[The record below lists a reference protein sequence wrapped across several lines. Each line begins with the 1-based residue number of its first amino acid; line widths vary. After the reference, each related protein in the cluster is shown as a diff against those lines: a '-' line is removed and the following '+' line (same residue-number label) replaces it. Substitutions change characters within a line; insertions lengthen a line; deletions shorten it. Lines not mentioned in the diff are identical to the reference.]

1 MAKVLITTVPFANV
15 DRTPLDLLEKAGINY
30 LINPL
35 NKKLTPSELK
45 LLVNDFDVI
54 IAGTE
59 IINKEVLDEAQ
70 NLKFI
75 SRVGVGLD
83 ALDLHTIQNRNIKL
97 SYTAL
102 APAPAVAELTM
113 GLILSL
119 IRNVHLS
126 NKYMHEGKWHRYFGR
141 RIEESVIG
149 LIGVGRIGSLVLK
162 HLSGFK
168 PKKILLNDIYKKTD
182 IFPGLNIE
190 WVSLDEI
197 LEQADVVSLH
207 LPLSNTTKNLINRN
221 NIIKMKSDAMIINTS
236 RGGIIN
242 EIDLYEALKSNQLSG
257 AAVDVFEEE
266 PYNGLLNTLDNVILT
281 AHMGSMSIDCRTR
294 MEIEATEE
302 AIRFIQN
309 KKLLGEVP
317 ASEYEK

>member
-15 DRTPLDLLEKAGINY
+15 DRRPLDLLEKAGIDY

-59 IINKEVLDEAQ
+59 IINKEVLDQAR

-83 ALDLHTIQNRNIKL
+83 ALDLHTIQARNIKL

-119 IRNVHLS
+119 MRNVHLS
-126 NKYMHEGKWHRYFGR
+126 NKYMHEGKWDRYFGR

-149 LIGVGRIGSLVLK
+149 LVGVGRIGTLVLK
-162 HLSGFK
+162 HLSGFN
-168 PKKILLNDIYKKTD
+168 PKKILLNDIYKKSE
-182 IFPGLNIE
+182 IFPELNIE

-207 LPLSNTTKNLINRN
+207 LPLSSTTKNLINRN

-242 EIDLYEALKSNQLSG
+242 EMDLYEALKSNQLSG

>member
-15 DRTPLDLLEKAGINY
+15 DRTPLDLLEKAGIDY

-59 IINKEVLDEAQ
+59 IINKEVLDEAR

-83 ALDLHTIQNRNIKL
+83 ALDLHTIQNRNIKV

-119 IRNVHLS
+119 MRNVHLS

-162 HLSGFK
+162 HLSGFN

-242 EIDLYEALKSNQLSG
+242 EMDLYEALKSNQLSG

>member
-15 DRTPLDLLEKAGINY
+15 DRTPLDLLEKAGIDY

-83 ALDLHTIQNRNIKL
+83 ALDLHTIKSRNIKL

-119 IRNVHLS
+119 MRNVHLS

-162 HLSGFK
+162 HLSGFN
-168 PKKILLNDIYKKTD
+168 PKKILLNDIYKKID

-242 EIDLYEALKSNQLSG
+242 EMDLYEALKSNQLSG

>member
-15 DRTPLDLLEKAGINY
+15 DRTPLDLLEKAGIDY

-83 ALDLHTIQNRNIKL
+83 ALDLHTIQARNIKL

-119 IRNVHLS
+119 MRNVHLS

-149 LIGVGRIGSLVLK
+149 LVGVGRIGSLVLK
-162 HLSGFK
+162 HLSGFN
-168 PKKILLNDIYKKTD
+168 PKKILLNDIYKKTG
-182 IFPGLNIE
+182 IFSELNIE

-242 EIDLYEALKSNQLSG
+242 EMDLYEALKSNQLSG

-281 AHMGSMSIDCRTR
+281 AHMGSMSIDCRTK

-309 KKLLGEVP
+309 NKLLGEVP

>member
-15 DRTPLDLLEKAGINY
+15 DRTPLDLLEKAGIDY

-45 LLVNDFDVI
+45 LLVKDFDVI

-83 ALDLHTIQNRNIKL
+83 ALDLHTIQARNIKL

-119 IRNVHLS
+119 MRNVHLS

-149 LIGVGRIGSLVLK
+149 LVGVGRIGSLVLK
-162 HLSGFK
+162 HLSGFN
-168 PKKILLNDIYKKTD
+168 PKKILLNDIYKKIG
-182 IFPGLNIE
+182 IFQELNIE

-242 EIDLYEALKSNQLSG
+242 EMDLYEALKSNQLSG

-266 PYNGLLNTLDNVILT
+266 PYNGILNTLDNVILT

>member
-15 DRTPLDLLEKAGINY
+15 DRTPLDLLEKAGIDY

-83 ALDLHTIQNRNIKL
+83 ALDLHTIQSRNIKL

-119 IRNVHLS
+119 MRNVHLS

-162 HLSGFK
+162 HLSGFN

-182 IFPGLNIE
+182 IFRDLNIE

-242 EIDLYEALKSNQLSG
+242 EMDLYEALKSNQLSG

>member
-15 DRTPLDLLEKAGINY
+15 DRTPLDLLEKAGIDY

-83 ALDLHTIQNRNIKL
+83 ALDLHTIQARNIKL

-119 IRNVHLS
+119 MRNVHLS

-149 LIGVGRIGSLVLK
+149 LVGVGRIGSLVLK
-162 HLSGFK
+162 HLSGFN
-168 PKKILLNDIYKKTD
+168 PKKILLNDIYKKTG
-182 IFPGLNIE
+182 IFSELNIE

-242 EIDLYEALKSNQLSG
+242 EMDLYEALKSNQLSG

-281 AHMGSMSIDCRTR
+281 AHMGSMSIDCRTK

-317 ASEYEK
+317 ASEYDK